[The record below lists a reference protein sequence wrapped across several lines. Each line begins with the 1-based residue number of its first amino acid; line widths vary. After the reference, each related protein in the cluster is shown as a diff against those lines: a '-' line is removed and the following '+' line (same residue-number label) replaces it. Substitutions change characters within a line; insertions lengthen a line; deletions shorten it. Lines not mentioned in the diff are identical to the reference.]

1 MLLIYAKAL
10 KDGVAKEKKNK
21 TKKTTK
27 LSKIHAHTLFVT
39 TWNLLFQNYAVVL
52 GKQNHL
58 RRHTLP
64 KKIYSQ
70 DFISSVTVPTAIQ
83 TENSFPFL

>member
-39 TWNLLFQNYAVVL
+39 T
-52 GKQNHL
+52 
-58 RRHTLP
+58 
-64 KKIYSQ
+64 
-70 DFISSVTVPTAIQ
+70 
-83 TENSFPFL
+83 